1 MKNNQEYSFLEST
14 PTICYHCKNECI
26 DDCINYDEKNFCC
39 NGCQFVYDILKQN
52 NLDDYYKIDENIKY
66 KPVAENKSDYSYLG
80 DNKIYEKLILFRNNN
95 KVQIKFRL
103 PDIHC
108 ASCLWLLENLPDFF
122 AGVQNVNVNFL
133 EKEALITFNENETN
147 IIKISNF
154 LSQIGYPP
162 NFNLSDLEE
171 KKSIIDKNNELR
183 SLYLKVGISFFC
195 FGNVMMLAFPDYF
208 SNGEYN
214 HLLKNFIEYMNLI
227 FIIPIT
233 YAAWDYYKSAYN
245 GIKYKYIN
253 IDFPIALG
261 LISLLGRS
269 LYDIL
274 SGTGPGF
281 VDSYGGLTFFL
292 LVGKLFQIKT
302 YSNIKFDRDFRSY
315 FPLSVIK
322 VYRGEKT
329 SIPVSEIDNSDEL
342 FIRNG
347 EIIPTDSILLSDSAM
362 IDYSFVTGEAE
373 PVNINKGSKIYAGG
387 KLYGSAI
394 NIMAEKKYNQSYLTD
409 LWNKNQIKKDLKQNL
424 SKISESVGKRFTI
437 IISVL
442 SVLGFAY
449 WYQISPE
456 IAFNVLTSVLV
467 VACPCAIA
475 VSLPF
480 SFGSTLRILGR
491 DGCYIKSNETVERLE
506 TIDTIILDKTGTLT
520 EIDKSTVEFHSF
532 RNETNQNHFID
543 KLSQLSNEELNIISK
558 LTENS
563 IHPISKLIK
572 DYINK
577 FPNFTTENIE
587 LIDFEE
593 LPGKGLKANYNGK
606 TYRIGS
612 QKWLNEISKLEY
624 VNNDDTT
631 NSKFSAD
638 KGVFFAIDNQV
649 VGKFDI
655 ISNFRSG
662 IANLLKN
669 ITKKY
674 KVIILS
680 GDTDKDKN
688 ELDKITDGL
697 ISNGTIEAYFE
708 FTPDKKAKFVE
719 DLNSQGR
726 KTMMLGDGLN
736 DSMAL
741 NSSEIGVAVTENN
754 SNFTPGADIILLGDK
769 LSNLDK
775 ILQLANDTKLTIYL
789 SFGLSFLY
797 NLVGLYFGLQGKL
810 TPLIAA
816 IFMPT
821 SSVSVVIFNV
831 ALITYFAKR
840 NGFLKRK

>member
-1 MKNNQEYSFLEST
+1 M
-14 PTICYHCKNECI
+14 
-26 DDCINYDEKNFCC
+26 
-39 NGCQFVYDILKQN
+39 
-52 NLDDYYKIDENIKY
+52 
-66 KPVAENKSDYSYLG
+66 
-80 DNKIYEKLILFRNNN
+80 
-95 KVQIKFRL
+95 
-103 PDIHC
+103 
-108 ASCLWLLENLPDFF
+108 WLLENLPDFF

-133 EKEALITFNENETN
+133 EKEALITFDENETN

-171 KKSIIDKNNELR
+171 KKSIINKNNELR
-183 SLYLKVGISFFC
+183 TLYLKVGISFFC

-208 SNGEYN
+208 SNGKYN
-214 HLLKNFIEYMNLI
+214 HLLKDFIEYMNLI

-261 LISLLGRS
+261 LLSLLGRS
-269 LYDIL
+269 LFDII
-274 SGTGPGF
+274 SGAGPGF

-292 LVGKLFQIKT
+292 LIGKLFQIKT

-329 SIPVSEIDNSDEL
+329 SIPVNEIDNSDEL

-347 EIIPTDSILLSDSAM
+347 EIIPTDSILLSDTAM

-373 PVNINKGSKIYAGG
+373 PVNINKGGKIYAGG
-387 KLYGSAI
+387 KLYGSAV

-442 SVLGFAY
+442 SIAGFIY

-491 DGCYIKSNETVERLE
+491 DGCYIKNNEIVEKLE
-506 TIDTIILDKTGTLT
+506 SIDTIILDKTGTLT
-520 EIDKSTVEFHSF
+520 EIEKSKVDFQF
-532 RNETNQNHFID
+532 LNTNTNVSNLNNIE
-543 KLSQLSNEELNIISK
+543 LSIISK

-572 DYINK
+572 DYIYNLSINST
-577 FPNFTTENIE
+577 NFTLENID
-587 LIDFEE
+587 LTNFEE
-593 LPGKGLKANYNGK
+593 LPGKGLKGVYGGK

-612 QKWLNEISKLEY
+612 QKWLNEVLKDNLNNSFNNSLNDKLNY
-624 VNNDDTT
+624 
-631 NSKFSAD
+631 NSKDLSILDNISTEKFTSD
-638 KGVFFAIDNQV
+638 KGVFFAVENQII
-649 VGKFDI
+649 GKFDI
-655 ISNFRSG
+655 ISNFRPG
-662 IANLLKN
+662 IADLLKS

-688 ELDKITDGL
+688 ELDNITNGL
-697 ISNGTIEAYFE
+697 ISNGTIEAHFE

-719 DLNSQGR
+719 DLNAEGK

-754 SNFTPGADIILLGDK
+754 SNFTPGADIILLGNK
-769 LSNLDK
+769 LSQLDK
-775 ILQLANDTKLTIYL
+775 ILNLANDTKLTIYL

-831 ALITYFAKR
+831 ALITFFAKR
-840 NGFLKRK
+840 NGFLKR